1 MWTGYYGIESSLN
14 FLLIFQD
21 REDDESDNIDEDD
34 KITNDEDDEK
44 WQLVTTRM
52 LNSVNNMNGNI
63 LEETQV
69 FFKKHKFKKHEA
81 QNAEILRNI

>member
-1 MWTGYYGIESSLN
+1 MWTGYYGIKSSLN

-34 KITNDEDDEK
+34 KITNNEDDKK
-44 WQLVTTRM
+44 WQLVTTGT

-63 LEETQV
+63 LV
-69 FFKKHKFKKHEA
+69 DYMFAFF
-81 QNAEILRNI
+81 

>member
-21 REDDESDNIDEDD
+21 REDAESDNIDEDD

-63 LEETQV
+63 LV
-69 FFKKHKFKKHEA
+69 DCMLLFF
-81 QNAEILRNI
+81 

>member
-52 LNSVNNMNGNI
+52 LNSGNNMNGNI
-63 LEETQV
+63 LV
-69 FFKKHKFKKHEA
+69 DYMFFFF
-81 QNAEILRNI
+81 LRNTSLRNMRLKVPKS

>member
-21 REDDESDNIDEDD
+21 REDAESDNIDEDD

-63 LEETQV
+63 LV
-69 FFKKHKFKKHEA
+69 DCMLFFF
-81 QNAEILRNI
+81 